1 MKNKAHK
8 KSPSRFTVVVDK
20 TLLAL
25 ARSAV
30 HQTKGLTLAKLIDA
44 GLRLEIRRLERQR
57 GRRFR
62 PTQVRLRAGRP
73 RKLAIARRNRS

>member
-1 MKNKAHK
+1 MKKNPHK
-8 KSPSRFTVVVDK
+8 RLPSRFTVVVDRV
-20 TLLAL
+20 LLAL

-30 HQTKGLTLAKLIDA
+30 HQTKGVTLAKLIDA

-73 RKLAIARRNRS
+73 RKLAVTRRKRS